1 MKDVK
6 LHEGRMIRAWPPP
19 KVNLAA
25 NVPNSLWK
33 DPEKTAEGGI
43 LIVIIIANE
52 VGAFNTLGRLS
63 SYQFLSYRA
72 GN

>member
-6 LHEGRMIRAWPPP
+6 LHKGRMIRAWPPP

-33 DPEKTAEGGI
+33 DPEKTAEEGRL
-43 LIVIIIANE
+43 LIVVIIANE
-52 VGAFNTLGRLS
+52 VGAFNTLGQLS
-63 SYQFLSYRA
+63 SYQFLSL
-72 GN
+72 